1 MANEIDNGRSIH
13 ILLVEDNPG
22 DRRRVEL
29 ILDLTSEVYQ
39 LHTAVSIQTAYQI
52 LTAHAIHIILLDL
65 TLPDSQGVQTIRT
78 LHTRYPHIP
87 IVVLTGLDDEQIV
100 ADSATAGA
108 QDFLM
113 KQEINASNLWRV
125 LRYALERRK
134 QEEELRQSQ
143 QAYRRQAL
151 ELNVL
156 NRIIST
162 ASASNDE
169 QALLAATC
177 YELAHFFGALRVLI
191 LFCHQGSGVVI
202 QAGHSQ
208 NDLPPLPPPATV
220 LAMNDQLTAVLI
232 AQHAL
237 ICPTVEGSLQQFLA
251 VPPGSRAIIHP
262 INLENATIGFC
273 VVSLPQTYALA
284 ESDARLVSMVADE
297 VALGLTKMRLNGRL
311 QAHANELEKRVQE
324 RTQALGEANEQLQSL
339 DKLKTKFVSDVSH
352 ELRNPITNLSLYLE
366 LLEYAKPEKHAQY
379 IAVLR
384 NQVRRLYS
392 LVEDILT
399 LSRLEHS
406 PPDHLFQPVDLNY
419 LIQQVIGVHTPRA
432 QSKQIKLQFQPMSP
446 LPPAWAE
453 PNQIT
458 QVVTNLIDNALNY
471 TAKGSIIV
479 TTNLLT
485 QNSQTDL
492 LLCVTDT
499 GMGIHQD
506 DLPHIFERFYRGS
519 HIDRK
524 TMVGTGLGLGIVK
537 EIVIRHNGRI
547 HVSSTVNQGS
557 TFTVTLPTAPQA

>member
-1 MANEIDNGRSIH
+1 MANEITNGRSTN

-22 DRRRVEL
+22 DQRRVAL
-29 ILDLTSEVYQ
+29 ILEMTNESYQ
-39 LHTAVSIQTAYQI
+39 LHTAVSIQTAYQ
-52 LTAHAIHIILLDL
+52 LLATQSIHIILLDL
-65 TLPDSQGVQTIRT
+65 TLPDSHGVQTIRT

-87 IVVLTGLDDEQIV
+87 IVVLTGLEDAQIV

-156 NRIIST
+156 NHIIST

-169 QALLAATC
+169 QTLLATTC
-177 YELAHFFGALRVLI
+177 YELAHFFGALRVLM
-191 LFCHQGSGVVI
+191 LFCHHGSDVMI
-202 QAGHSQ
+202 QASHSQ
-208 NDLPPLPPPATV
+208 NDLPPLPPPQAA
-220 LAMNDQLTAVLI
+220 LALNDQLTAVLI
-232 AQHAL
+232 TQHTL
-237 ICPTVEGSLQQFLA
+237 ICPKVEGSLQQFLA
-251 VPPGSRAIIHP
+251 LPPDSRAIIHP

-273 VVSLPQTYALA
+273 VVTLPQTFALA

-297 VALGLTKMRLNGRL
+297 VVLGLTKMRLNGRL
-311 QAHANELEKRVQE
+311 QAHAQELENRVQE
-324 RTQALGEANEQLQSL
+324 RTQALAEANEQLQSL

-366 LLEYAKPEKHAQY
+366 LLEYAKAEKHAQY

-384 NQVRRLYS
+384 NQVRRLYN

-406 PPDHLFQPVDLNY
+406 PSHHLFQPVDLNY
-419 LIQQVIGVHTPRA
+419 LIQQVVGVHTPRA
-432 QSKQIKLQFQPMSP
+432 QSKQIKLQFLPLSP

-453 PNQIT
+453 PDQIT
-458 QVVTNLIDNALNY
+458 QVITNLIDNALNY
-471 TAKGSIIV
+471 TARGSIIV
-479 TTNLLT
+479 TTDLLT
-485 QNSQTDL
+485 QNGHPEL
-492 LLCVTDT
+492 ILRVADT
-499 GMGIHQD
+499 GMGIDQD
-506 DLPHIFERFYRGS
+506 NLPHIFERFYRGS
-519 HIDRK
+519 QIDRK
-524 TMVGTGLGLGIVK
+524 TMTGTGLGLGIVK
-537 EIVIRHNGRI
+537 EIVNRHNGRI
-547 HVSSTVNQGS
+547 Q
-557 TFTVTLPTAPQA
+557 VT